1 MKNTLENSMLKRQK
15 FVIII
20 GVLGSLLAP
29 GVVILGLS
37 PKKSTAVSAPESL
50 PYLGKWSNGRGETL
64 AITAKTIQFANDKP
78 VTYRDVTKATNGQEF
93 NLEVTSE
100 GKLNYLTKYLHVS
113 TGEGDKPDQMKMTL
127 YNSRKDMEDGENS
140 QGEATWYRDQ

>member
-1 MKNTLENSMLKRQK
+1 MSRLQK
-15 FVIII
+15 FVTII

-29 GVVILGLS
+29 AAIILGLS
-37 PKKSTAVSAPESL
+37 QKASTAVSVHEPL

-64 AITAKTIQFANDKP
+64 AITSKTIQFASDKP

-113 TGEGDKPDQMKMTL
+113 TGEGEKPEEMKMTL

-140 QGEATWYRDQ
+140 QGEATWYRDE

>member
-1 MKNTLENSMLKRQK
+1 MFSISK

-20 GVLGSLLAP
+20 GVLGWLLAP
-29 GVVILGLS
+29 GALILGVSAKAS
-37 PKKSTAVSAPESL
+37 PAVSAHESL

-64 AITAKTIQFANDKP
+64 AITAKTIQFASDKP
-78 VTYRDVTKATNGQEF
+78 ATYRDITKVTNGQEF

-100 GKLNYLTKYLHVS
+100 GKLNYLTRYLHVS
-113 TGEGDKPDQMKMTL
+113 TGEGDKPDEMKMTL

-140 QGEATWYRDQ
+140 QGEATWYRDE

>member
-1 MKNTLENSMLKRQK
+1 MFSLRK
-15 FVIII
+15 FVIVI
-20 GVLGSLLAP
+20 GVLGSLWAP
-29 GVVILGLS
+29 GAVILGLS
-37 PKKSTAVSAPESL
+37 RHAPTEVSAHKSL
-50 PYLGKWSNGRGETL
+50 PYLGKWSNVRGETL
-64 AITAKTIQFANDKP
+64 VITTKTIQFAGDKP

-113 TGEGDKPDQMKMTL
+113 TGEGDKPHEMKMTL

-140 QGEATWYRDQ
+140 QGEATWYRDE